1 MNDVNQAELTVVSLN
16 RTGQL
21 QIGHGLRDG
30 VWGAVSTLAIGER
43 VVFRSLERVS
53 KDTDG
58 ALKRTFPIVP
68 ADDRSRRRFIARVE
82 A

>member
-1 MNDVNQAELTVVSLN
+1 LNDVNQAELTVASLN
-16 RTGQL
+16 RTGRL

-43 VVFRSLERVS
+43 VIFRSLERAS
-53 KDTDG
+53 KDTD
-58 ALKRTFPIVP
+58 VP